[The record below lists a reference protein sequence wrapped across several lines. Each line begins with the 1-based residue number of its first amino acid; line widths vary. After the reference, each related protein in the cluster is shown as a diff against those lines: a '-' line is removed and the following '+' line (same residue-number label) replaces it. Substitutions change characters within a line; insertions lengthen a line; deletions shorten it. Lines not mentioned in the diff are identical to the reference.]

1 MSLLVVKLRLALLG
15 LIWICMA
22 VVPIVTKSMVLEPI
36 FFFVA
41 LYFIISKDKLVT
53 LKKNLAFLLL
63 MLQYPLWNMVR
74 IYLTPEH
81 NYEILTKTAEYEIW
95 IYSALAIIFLTVF
108 FDDKQT
114 ASFAKIILPLSVL
127 GTFSLYA
134 YHFFVLGD
142 PKGRLFNATVFEA
155 PLCSTTFALIFL
167 GFYFKKS
174 ETPKLYVF
182 LPVTLVIIMSIYFS
196 GTRGIFLAQVGSVSA
211 GILLYGFFKLRQWS
225 KGLLAAISLGLA
237 CGIVLDVQNSGQFSK
252 RLDVIYKL
260 IVHTFTTAH
269 SSSKMEIQ
277 KFGETSDL
285 KKIEFLYLT
294 KAPTEPEI
302 IYLAST
308 EPDQSNSDPENLK
321 TTNSFIK
328 VAEKEDFNTS
338 LRLQFWVNSL
348 NKLENNLLWGAG
360 AFIEPYWVQEILP
373 GHLHSHNMY
382 ISWLVWG
389 GIFTLT
395 SGLIF
400 IFAPV
405 IVVLVRPNLR
415 TNIAVLLVA
424 LLWAASMLFDSFL
437 VHKQFN
443 YVFILLACMSNAT
456 ISLNRNK

>member
-1 MSLLVVKLRLALLG
+1 MVKIRLDLLG
-15 LIWICMA
+15 LVWICIA
-22 VVPIVTKSMVLEPI
+22 LVPIVSAPMLLEPI
-36 FFFVA
+36 FFIAA
-41 LYFIISKDKLVT
+41 LHFIISKGKLVT
-53 LKKNLAFLLL
+53 LKKHLVFLLL
-63 MLQYPLWNMVR
+63 MLQYPLWNMLR

-95 IYSALAIIFLTVF
+95 VYSALAIIFLTVF
-108 FDDKQT
+108 FDDKHT

-127 GTFSLYA
+127 GTFSLSA
-134 YHFFVLGD
+134 YHFFELGD
-142 PKGRLFNATVFEA
+142 RKVSLFNEIVFET
-155 PLCSTTFALIFL
+155 PLYSTTFALILL
-167 GFYFKKS
+167 GFCFKKF

-182 LPVTLVIIMSIYFS
+182 LPVTLVIIMSIVFS
-196 GTRGIFLAQVGSVSA
+196 GTRGVFLAQVVSVSA
-211 GILLYGFFKLRQWS
+211 GILIYGFFKLGQWS
-225 KGLLAAISLGLA
+225 KGLLTAMILGLA
-237 CGIVLDVQNSGQFSK
+237 GGFVLDVQNSGHFTK
-252 RLDVIYKL
+252 RLHVIYEL
-260 IVHTFTTAH
+260 LFYPFTTAH
-269 SSSKMEIQ
+269 SSSEEEIQ
-277 KFGETSDL
+277 KFEETSDV

-328 VAEKEDFNTS
+328 VAEKEDLSTS
-338 LRLQFWVNSL
+338 YRLQFWVNSL

-405 IVVLVRPNLR
+405 IVVLVRRNLR

>member
-1 MSLLVVKLRLALLG
+1 MSLLVVKLHLALLG
-15 LIWICMA
+15 LIWICIA

-63 MLQYPLWNMVR
+63 MLQYPLWNMLR

-127 GTFSLYA
+127 GTFSLSA
-134 YHFFVLGD
+134 YHFFVFGD
-142 PKGRLFNATVFEA
+142 PKVRLFNATVFEA

-167 GFYFKKS
+167 GFYFKKF
-174 ETPKLYVF
+174 EIPKLYVF

-211 GILLYGFFKLRQWS
+211 GILLYGFFKLTQWS

-308 EPDQSNSDPENLK
+308 EPDQSNSDPENFK
-321 TTNSFIK
+321 NHKSF
-328 VAEKEDFNTS
+328 
-338 LRLQFWVNSL
+338 
-348 NKLENNLLWGAG
+348 
-360 AFIEPYWVQEILP
+360 
-373 GHLHSHNMY
+373 
-382 ISWLVWG
+382 
-389 GIFTLT
+389 
-395 SGLIF
+395 
-400 IFAPV
+400 
-405 IVVLVRPNLR
+405 
-415 TNIAVLLVA
+415 
-424 LLWAASMLFDSFL
+424 
-437 VHKQFN
+437 HK
-443 YVFILLACMSNAT
+443 S
-456 ISLNRNK
+456 R